1 MVVLVVEVVVVVGVV
16 DVVVVVGIVIVL
28 AKGDVFRRIT
38 GSLGNEG
45 NLKMCS
51 FTLSFE
57 NDLVVTCKGGGVVVC
72 RMEEN
77 EESDEV
83 LGRPRFRME
92 LKSTVEDEE
101 VLVFLYMFFQKLR
114 RDAGSE
120 LEPGEV
126 SDSSY

>member
-1 MVVLVVEVVVVVGVV
+1 M
-16 DVVVVVGIVIVL
+16 L
-28 AKGDVFRRIT
+28 AKGDVFRRIK

-51 FTLSFE
+51 FTSSFE
-57 NDLVVTCKGGGVVVC
+57 DDLVVTYKGGGVVVC